1 MAEVKKGK
9 VRIMQ
14 DSTFFVVKRSREAER
29 IRVRIRIRGTF
40 SAYLGFLHR
49 RGQWISLQ
57 IMLDD
62 QRTRY

>member
-29 IRVRIRIRGTF
+29 IHVCIRIRGTF
-40 SAYLGFLHR
+40 SAYLEFLHG